1 MIDNISSSPTC
12 LPPGSGLTPSL
23 TQTNDPAK
31 IRAAARQ
38 FEALLI
44 SEVLKASREAGG
56 NGWLGTDDEDAGQ
69 TGVEMG
75 EQQLASMLASSG
87 GLGLSGMI
95 EAGLRTE
102 SAKSAKGAAL
112 NVP

>member
-1 MIDNISSSPTC
+1 MIDNISPSAISLARGTG
-12 LPPGSGLTPSL
+12 LAPGLA
-23 TQTNDPAK
+23 QTNDPAK

-56 NGWLGTDDEDAGQ
+56 GGWLGTDDGDAGQ

-75 EQQLASMLASSG
+75 EQQLAGMLASSG
-87 GLGLSGMI
+87 GLGLSKMI

-102 SAKSAKGAAL
+102 SAKGASPG
-112 NVP
+112 VK